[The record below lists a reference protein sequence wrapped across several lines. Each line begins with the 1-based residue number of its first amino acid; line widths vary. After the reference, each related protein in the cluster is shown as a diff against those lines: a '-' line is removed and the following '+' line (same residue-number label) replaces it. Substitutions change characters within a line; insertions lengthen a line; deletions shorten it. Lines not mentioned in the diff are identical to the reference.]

1 MPSHFLTLCGADD
14 PGLWSLQPAV
24 HMSGRSSVVTI
35 EYIGSAH
42 DDAELKAAA
51 RPPMAAASPS

>member
-1 MPSHFLTLCGADD
+1 
-14 PGLWSLQPAV
+14 
-24 HMSGRSSVVTI
+24 MSGRSSVVTI